1 MLVSP
6 CDFVFRIDRG
16 PRYLTRGVLTS
27 RTADWTQ
34 GQQHAHGIRAVLDVC
49 IWTTIS
55 FTYAVL
61 LRYCTR
67 LQSPSFWGGEVEILI
82 LSKMLKAPIF
92 VFQRA
97 EEAGRY
103 DIVVSF

>member
-1 MLVSP
+1 MSAFGRLV
-6 CDFVFRIDRG
+6 
-16 PRYLTRGVLTS
+16 
-27 RTADWTQ
+27 
-34 GQQHAHGIRAVLDVC
+34 
-49 IWTTIS
+49 S

-103 DIVVSF
+103 DPVVSPCSFVKRTMPAPNVVTPKVVRQGMPSHDFE